1 MLLARL
7 LHCSKLQQQPSCEL
21 SINCWLFTVCTRP
34 RGGSQLAMHILT
46 SQQLLK
52 LGLQLNCWIA
62 HGPDCSVKALVGTNL
77 QLQALDSRRATVV
90 NQLLCL

>member
-1 MLLARL
+1 
-7 LHCSKLQQQPSCEL
+7 
-21 SINCWLFTVCTRP
+21 
-34 RGGSQLAMHILT
+34 MHILT